1 MKDKKQLIH
10 EYGITTVFILV
21 LSLVL
26 FFLISG
32 SGKSREAGLKEMTEK
47 VLKDHVLVEYTI
59 VDTIPVQTPL
69 AVSAAVFEL
78 KKTEFLNS
86 APAYAVLIRAYGIA
100 GALPLVYV
108 FDGQDAI
115 FAGIGGLENETVSY
129 TNTGL
134 FGYGLTTPVINF
146 WKQRAQ
152 ALLPQKE
159 PEEETKGATK

>member
-1 MKDKKQLIH
+1 MKDKKQIIH
-10 EYGITTVFILV
+10 ELCFITIFILM
-21 LSLVL
+21 LSLIL
-26 FFLISG
+26 FFMISG
-32 SGKSREAGLKEMTEK
+32 SGKSREAGLKAMTEK
-47 VLKDHVLVEYTI
+47 VLKDHVLVDYTI
-59 VDTIPVQTPL
+59 GDMIPVQTPI
-69 AVSAAVFEL
+69 AVSSAVFEL
-78 KKTEFLNS
+78 KKTDFLNS

-146 WKQRAQ
+146 WQQRAQ

-159 PEEETKGATK
+159 PEETKGATK